1 LALVIPVMSGYSAT
15 FVDVNRNE
23 KLVSLSFIPKRS
35 RWLRFIRPQFYLIFF
50 VNFNMIF
57 LSNI

>member
-23 KLVSLSFIPKRS
+23 KFKLCKEEGTFGS
-35 RWLRFIRPQFYLIFF
+35 
-50 VNFNMIF
+50 
-57 LSNI
+57 